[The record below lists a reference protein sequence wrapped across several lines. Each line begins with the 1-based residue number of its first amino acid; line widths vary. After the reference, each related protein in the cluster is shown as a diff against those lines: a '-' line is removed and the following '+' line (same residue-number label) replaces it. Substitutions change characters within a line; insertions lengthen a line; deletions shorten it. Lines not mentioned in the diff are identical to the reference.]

1 MAVACLLSACSKKDN
16 PDDTAPVQQE
26 WLLDHLVR
34 NEDSVQLSYNT
45 DGTIKK
51 FARYSSN
58 GGWDDSTQVEYA
70 MGKISKFLLID
81 WEGGT
86 RTDRAFVY
94 SADQL
99 VRIDYYNYVSG
110 TEVEVT
116 DHDSLVY
123 ENGKL
128 AECHHIN
135 GTWRNS
141 FSKFTWQNGDIVK
154 EERFSMIG
162 AEPVPDALIVYIY
175 INDESGLPQ
184 YVNSNFLFLFSQN
197 DYTYLSTHKLLTA
210 ETTYSPAEG
219 PAIRRTLDYIYAD
232 GLLSKIETTEENL
245 GEDETTVLTTRFA
258 LIKKN

>member
-1 MAVACLLSACSKKDN
+1 MAVACLLSACSKDKN
-16 PDDTAPVQQE
+16 TDDAPPVQQE

-45 DGTIKK
+45 DGTVKK

-94 SADQL
+94 AADQL

-141 FSKFTWQNGDIVK
+141 FSTFTWQNGDIVK
-154 EERFSMIG
+154 EEQFSMIG
-162 AEPVPDALIVYIY
+162 SEPVLDAVIVYTY
-175 INDESGLPQ
+175 INDESGVSQ

-210 ETTYSPAEG
+210 ETTYPPTEG

-232 GLLSKIETTEENL
+232 GLLSKIEATEENL
-245 GEDETTVLTTRFA
+245 AENETTVLTTRFA
-258 LIKKN
+258 FIKKN